1 MLEAVPNVSEGR
13 DPSVIEAVGAAFAG
27 SARLLDVHSD
37 ADHHRSVYTLVGE
50 SDPLVDALVAGVDRA
65 CGLVDLTRHEGV
77 HPRVGAADVVPLVY
91 LREADTARAAS
102 AALALAA
109 GPAFAG
115 GDRPAA
121 EVEPRVAFHVRQANA
136 LADHFDALL
145 GGACPRFPTRDEWDA
160 YVEREIDRVV
170 LMVAHVEE
178 AWSEAK
184 TTPDDDVRRA
194 AKAPRRRIKDALPLA
209 DKLQACAESNGARLD
224 GAELLQHVEREVPRR
239 RAEIGIPR

>member
-1 MLEAVPNVSEGR
+1 MRVILGAAAPVLEAT
-13 DPSVIEAVGAAFAG
+13 AMAAA
-27 SARLLDVHSD
+27 
-37 ADHHRSVYTLVGE
+37 
-50 SDPLVDALVAGVDRA
+50 ALV
-65 CGLVDLTRHEGV
+65 
-77 HPRVGAADVVPLVY
+77 
-91 LREADTARAAS
+91 
-102 AALALAA
+102 LAA
-109 GPAFAG
+109 GPAVAA

-184 TTPDDDVRRA
+184 TTPDDDVRRE
-194 AKAPRRRIKDALPLA
+194 AKAPRRRVRAAIPLA
-209 DKLQACAESNGARLD
+209 DKLHACAESNGARLD
-224 GAELLQHVEREVPRR
+224 GGALWRRVEREVPRR
-239 RAEIGIPR
+239 RAEIALPR